1 MRADAAFADELIGR
15 AILAARSDAVVASD
29 REGLI
34 RFWSPGAERIF
45 DHSAAEALG
54 ESLDLI
60 IPERLRARHWEGY
73 RHVMARARSRYSD
86 SDPAVCARP
95 TKGWVAAV
103 GRVHHH
109 ADPVRGRRHRRHR
122 RGDPQCHGTV
132 PRNEGAPATASGAY
146 APGSGA
152 LEGTTPLAP
161 APRERGAGHA
171 APSAH
176 AGPQALKSRRQFRT
190 PP

>member
-54 ESLDLI
+54 QSLDLI

-73 RHVMARARSRYSD
+73 RHVMAGARSRYSD
-86 SDPAVCARP
+86 SDLLSVPAQRKDGSQLSVEFTITPIPSEAGDIIGLIAVIRDVTARFQE
-95 TKGWVAAV
+95 TKEL
-103 GRVHHH
+103 
-109 ADPVRGRRHRRHR
+109 RR
-122 RGDPQCHGTV
+122 Q
-132 PRNEGAPATASGAY
+132 
-146 APGSGA
+146 
-152 LEGTTPLAP
+152 L
-161 APRERGAGHA
+161 
-171 APSAH
+171 
-176 AGPQALKSRRQFRT
+176 QALMRPAAGR
-190 PP
+190 